1 MNKEKTLIKMRYFN
15 NEKYSD
21 TINRI
26 KRTSLLHQSRVSR
39 YMDNSISIGL
49 CGEHMASVSMVLKCP
64 FDTRKDE
71 SEFKDTIYKELNL
84 SDEHDKALLE
94 ISKNGTISVFNEC
107 QNYCL
112 FKIYEKQ
119 TNKKAFL
126 EKNYITDEC
135 YNEVVIPVIKNLIL
149 KI

>member
-1 MNKEKTLIKMRYFN
+1 MNKEKTLIKMKYFN
-15 NEKYSD
+15 NEKYSN
-21 TINRI
+21 TINKI
-26 KRTSLLHQSRVSR
+26 KKTSLINQGRALRFI
-39 YMDNSISIGL
+39 DNSISIGL

-94 ISKNGTISVFNEC
+94 IFKNGTISVFNEC

-112 FKIYEKQ
+112 FKIYEEQ
-119 TNKKAFL
+119 TNKKAFS
-126 EKNYITDEC
+126 EKNYVIDKC
-135 YNEVVIPVIKNLIL
+135 YNEVVIPVIKDLIL

>member
-26 KRTSLLHQSRVSR
+26 KRTSLPHQSRVSR

-112 FKIYEKQ
+112 FKIYEEQ

-126 EKNYITDEC
+126 EKNYITDEF